1 MPRIP
6 ILVTGAQGQL
16 GQALHWAK
24 ALIPQDSDLILL
36 SRAELD
42 IAQPDSIA
50 RALDQYKP
58 ATLINAA
65 AYTAVDKAES
75 EPDLAH
81 LINGVGPGLL
91 ASACAQRA
99 IGMVHVS
106 TDYVFDGLASTPY
119 SEEAP
124 TVPVSVYGQS
134 KLKGEQ
140 AVLSILPSAIVLRT
154 SWVFSQFG
162 NNFLKTML
170 RLGHDRTELN
180 VVSDQCGGPSYAPHI
195 AQVLLSLVAKQLNS
209 PRKQGQQAVPSG
221 IYHFAG
227 QPNTSWYCFAQEIFE
242 QAVKLGLLAKAPVI
256 NPIPT
261 SQYPTPAKR
270 PAQSSLEQDKLNAL
284 LGEQNIERDWRKGI
298 EQSLIFLKKKG

>member
-1 MPRIP
+1 MSRTL

-16 GQALHWAK
+16 GQSLQWVHKLA
-24 ALIPQDSDLILL
+24 PQDSDLILL
-36 SRAELD
+36 GRDELD
-42 IAQPDSIA
+42 ITQADSISH
-50 RALDQYKP
+50 ALDRYKP
-58 ATLINAA
+58 AVLINAA

-81 LINGVGPGLL
+81 LINGVAPGLL
-91 ASACAQRA
+91 AAACAQRA
-99 IGMVHVS
+99 IRMVHVS
-106 TDYVFDGLASTPY
+106 TDYVFDGLASKPY

-124 TVPVSVYGQS
+124 TVPVSVYGKS

-170 RLGHDRTELN
+170 RLGYDRPELN
-180 VVSDQCGGPSYAPHI
+180 VVSDQYGGPSYAPHI
-195 AQVLLSLVAKQLNS
+195 AQVLLSLVETQLNS
-209 PRKQGQQAVPSG
+209 PRKQGQHAFPSG

-227 QPNTSWYCFAQEIFE
+227 QPYTSWYSFAQEIFE
-242 QAVKLGLLAKAPVI
+242 QAVKLGLLAKIPAI
-256 NPIPT
+256 HPIPT

-270 PAQSSLEQDKLNAL
+270 PAQSSLEQGKLDTL

-298 EQSLIFLKKKG
+298 EQSLLFLKKAD